1 MLTRLF
7 GRQKETQAPT
17 PLVTSTPAAPMD
29 AAAFMDKSV
38 KRQADYT
45 QKINGI
51 NAELRTI
58 QQQLQNPRI
67 TPFQRENLTQ
77 LARRKIQQRKTY
89 ESQVSH
95 MGQVTQNFE
104 QQAMVMERMQAA
116 KEIYQMKKE
125 HVSQM
130 QEAQGS
136 MGFEVDDI
144 EDLNDE
150 FDELAYNQAE
160 IDEVLSRPF
169 ATAETINDSD
179 LNDELTALGDL
190 DSLPDP
196 ISTMPGQASSYG
208 VLDTIGGGGGSSSF
222 GIAELDSLRTGGNT
236 SSNTAS
242 SAPWLQPIYAD
253 PTPSAPQSQSSAPR
267 VQESLRY

>member
-7 GRQKETQAPT
+7 GRQKEQPQAPEAA
-17 PLVTSTPAAPMD
+17 PAASAPPID

-45 QKINGI
+45 QKINTI
-51 NAELRTI
+51 NGELRII

-77 LARRKIQQRKTY
+77 QARRKIQQRKTY

-144 EDLNDE
+144 EELNDE
-150 FDELAYNQAE
+150 FDELAYNQTE

-179 LNDELTALGDL
+179 LNDELAALGDL
-190 DSLPDP
+190 DSLPDQVG
-196 ISTMPGQASSYG
+196 IPGSDGHSYG
-208 VLDTIGGGGGSSSF
+208 VQDYSGGEKYGV
-222 GIAELDSLRTGGNT
+222 AELDSLRTSTTG
-236 SSNTAS
+236 SQQSA
-242 SAPWLQPIYAD
+242 APWLQPVYAD
-253 PTPSAPQSQSSAPR
+253 SNPSAPTAGSAPSR
-267 VQESLRY
+267 VQEGLRF

>member
-7 GRQKETQAPT
+7 GRQKEQPQVSQA
-17 PLVTSTPAAPMD
+17 TPAVSAPPID

-45 QKINGI
+45 QKINAI
-51 NAELRTI
+51 NAELRII

-77 LARRKIQQRKTY
+77 QARRKIQQRKTY

-144 EDLNDE
+144 EELNEE
-150 FDELAYNQAE
+150 FDELAYNQTE

-179 LNDELTALGDL
+179 LNDELAALGDL

-196 ISTMPGQASSYG
+196 VGIPGTSGQSYG
-208 VLDTIGGGGGSSSF
+208 VTDYATAGAGYGV
-222 GIAELDSLRTGGNT
+222 AELDALRTNT
-236 SSNTAS
+236 SGSHQSA
-242 SAPWLQPIYAD
+242 APWLQPVYAEAS
-253 PTPSAPQSQSSAPR
+253 TSAPTAPSAPR
-267 VQESLRY
+267 VQEGMRY